1 MKLRALAFAATL
13 MLSLP
18 LAAMAAVVTVSGNG
32 QSHDYAAALNA
43 AEGDAIAKCSAQG
56 GTPLDI
62 VYTHVTSHAVYYATV
77 VKRCEVP

>member
-1 MKLRALAFAATL
+1 MKLRAIAFVAMTLLA
-13 MLSLP
+13 LP
-18 LAAMAAVVTVSGNG
+18 LAAMAEVITVSGSG

-43 AEGDAIAKCSAQG
+43 AEADAVADCTAQG

-77 VKRCEVP
+77 VMRCEVP

>member
-1 MKLRALAFAATL
+1 MKLRAIAPVAMLL
-13 MLSLP
+13 LSLP

-43 AEGDAIAKCSAQG
+43 AEVDAVANCAAQG
-56 GTPLDI
+56 GTALDI

-77 VKRCEVP
+77 VMRCEVP

>member
-1 MKLRALAFAATL
+1 MKLRAMAFAATL

-43 AEGDAIAKCSAQG
+43 AEVDAVANCAAQG

-77 VKRCEVP
+77 VTRCEVP